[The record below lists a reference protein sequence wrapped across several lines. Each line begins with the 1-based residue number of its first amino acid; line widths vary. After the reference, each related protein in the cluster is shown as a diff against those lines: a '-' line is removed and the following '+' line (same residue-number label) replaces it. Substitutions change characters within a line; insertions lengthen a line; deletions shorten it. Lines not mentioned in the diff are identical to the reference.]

1 MNNNI
6 QRKMTGMRQNY
17 KFTDTLLVNDA
28 TYIDYLERLK
38 RICLS
43 MFEWVNLP
51 SSMNARWLERT
62 LYYNGKASLL
72 KDKNYGFINTMC
84 SSAGDLNIYG
94 LPTSLGCY
102 GFGYYSQR
110 KLYTGL
116 NPLYTEAQQRAR
128 DFYECIL
135 VYNNWDPIPTCAT
148 IELFALRLYESERS
162 ADVNIKGQKYPYV
175 IATDEKQRLFME
187 NLYSQIDGNH
197 PVIFGDK
204 KQLNPDGL
212 YPVISGGCTPMGR
225 YDYYNREG
233 NITTISQY
241 GSAGFVDWQKSKFW
255 ANDVCYS
262 LFAKDCV
269 LDKFLYYT
277 MKSKQDLLYELR
289 STDAIPY
296 CLPIK
301 ILQSIV

>member
-1 MNNNI
+1 MSNLK
-6 QRKMTGMRQNY
+6 KMMEQYCPNGVEY
-17 KFTDTLLVNDA
+17 KN
-28 TYIDYLERLK
+28 LEDVCDIK
-38 RICLS
+38 RG
-43 MFEWVNLP
+43 
-51 SSMNARWLERT
+51 ER
-62 LYYNGKASLL
+62 
-72 KDKNYGFINTMC
+72 
-84 SSAGDLNIYG
+84 
-94 LPTSLGCY
+94 
-102 GFGYYSQR
+102 
-110 KLYTGL
+110 
-116 NPLYTEAQQRAR
+116 
-128 DFYECIL
+128 
-135 VYNNWDPIPTCAT
+135 V
-148 IELFALRLYESERS
+148 
-162 ADVNIKGQKYPYV
+162 V
-175 IATDEKQRLFME
+175 
-187 NLYSQIDGNH
+187 
-197 PVIFGDK
+197 K

-301 ILQSIV
+301 ILQSIEIPVPPIEVQNEVVFILDTLTEKHNQLIDSLKKEIELRELEYKLAGEKLLDFPKME